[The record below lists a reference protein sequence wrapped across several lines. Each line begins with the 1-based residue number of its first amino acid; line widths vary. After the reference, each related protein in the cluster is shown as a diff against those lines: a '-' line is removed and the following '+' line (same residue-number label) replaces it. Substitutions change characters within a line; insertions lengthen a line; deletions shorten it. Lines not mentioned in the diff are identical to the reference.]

1 VKGEVRGEFVDSD
14 RAAGGP
20 GEVDNRLD
28 AGPQTREEGS
38 GGEHR
43 REGFEPF
50 FPDFLF
56 KEALVAVVAFVLLI
70 LIVVYV
76 KIPTE
81 PVADP
86 TDTSYVPRPEWYFL
100 FLFQMLKYFPG
111 KWEPFAT
118 AIIPGCFILLL
129 LALPFLDRLPRRS
142 TLPRPLATVSATS
155 VMGVLVVLTLL
166 AIRATPTPAELGV
179 EGTRQL
185 TPTQSAGQQL
195 YKALKCGSC
204 HSINGQGGT
213 TAPDL
218 GQVGAR
224 HDAKWLHTFLEDPK
238 AFNPNTVMPSYLG
251 ELTHQEV
258 ENLAQ
263 YLAAFQ

>member
-1 VKGEVRGEFVDSD
+1 MGSVDGEVTAYRHEESD
-14 RAAGGP
+14 DTSDADAQQADTASAG
-20 GEVDNRLD
+20 RR
-28 AGPQTREEGS
+28 Q
-38 GGEHR
+38 

-50 FPDFLF
+50 FPNFLF
-56 KEALVAVVAFVLLI
+56 KEALVAVLAFILLI

-100 FLFQMLKYFPG
+100 FVFEMLKYFPG
-111 KWEPFAT
+111 KWEPLAT
-118 AIIPGCFILLL
+118 AIIPGGFILLL
-129 LALPFLDRLPRRS
+129 LVLPFFDRRPRRS
-142 TLPRPLATVSATS
+142 TRPTALATVSAAS
-155 VMGVLVVLTLL
+155 VMSVVVLLTLL
-166 AIRATPTPAELGV
+166 AVRSTPAPAELGV

-185 TPTQSAGQQL
+185 TPAQAVGQRL
-195 YKALKCGSC
+195 YKDLKCGSC
-204 HSINGQGGT
+204 HSIDGQGGN

-224 HDAKWLHTFLEDPK
+224 RDAQWLHTFLEDPK
-238 AFNPNTVMPSYLG
+238 SINPNTVMPSYLG

-263 YLAAFQ
+263 YLAALQ